1 MSSTPFYMVGLI
13 FFALFALLLPD
24 IAGFATNY
32 VKANNAASAIID
44 SGQKYGEID
53 RDSANQILTDRN
65 LSPNQWSVSFT
76 QSKVDFN
83 EPMTVQVKGGYQ
95 IMALYMIGKAFGD
108 SINSY
113 IPINIQ
119 REAVGQVYRR

>member
-1 MSSTPFYMVGLI
+1 
-13 FFALFALLLPD
+13 
-24 IAGFATNY
+24 
-32 VKANNAASAIID
+32 
-44 SGQKYGEID
+44 
-53 RDSANQILTDRN
+53 
-65 LSPNQWSVSFT
+65 
-76 QSKVDFN
+76 
-83 EPMTVQVKGGYQ
+83 MTVQVKGGYQ

>member
-1 MSSTPFYMVGLI
+1 MVGLI